1 MIILKNVKEGYWQK
15 ILGAADIPSVV
26 FNGGFRTEMFGNR
39 ELILEN
45 HKGILEYGTELIRIN
60 CEKMTVKI
68 EGEELTLVAMNS
80 NAISIKGNILS
91 ISYSN

>member
-1 MIILKNVKEGYWQK
+1 MQK
-15 ILGAADIPSVV
+15 FFKATDIPNVV
-26 FNGGFRTEMFGNR
+26 FDGGFRTEMFGNS

-60 CEKMTVKI
+60 CDKMTVKI
-68 EGEELTLVAMNS
+68 EGEGLSLIAMNS
-80 NAISIKGNILS
+80 SAISIKGNILS